1 MENRSEGTLTG
12 ARKASVLDCLYVR
25 AELVLEVT
33 WKRWILAT
41 RLPACYISKMGKMG
55 PTKSPDEVVPGWLD
69 GKKKMYINRM
79 YILLIRELSRGSI

>member
-55 PTKSPDEVVPGWLD
+55 PTKSPDEVNNVWP
-69 GKKKMYINRM
+69 
-79 YILLIRELSRGSI
+79 LLSVFNSVCTALLFDRELDLRSE